1 MTETVSIASARRIA
15 LAAQGFGREV
25 PASVGTRQ
33 LTGTLDR
40 LGVLQID
47 SVNVWERSHYLP
59 VFARLGA
66 YDKSLLDAITLAP
79 RARYL
84 EYWGHEATF
93 MRREMLPLFQWRMDH
108 YRDRAL
114 AGSDG
119 WVRENRA
126 TLDWLL
132 AEIGRGGPRA
142 ASDIEHEDNVRQG
155 PWWGWSDVKRGLE
168 VLFRSGELV
177 SAGRKGFERRYAL
190 PAQVLPAEIT
200 SRVVAKPDAIRE
212 LVAHAARA
220 HGIGTLDDIAD
231 YFRLPSADTRDA
243 IRDLVDAGEL
253 LPVTVEGWSQGG
265 KPRPAWLHRDARRP
279 RRMDVDALLSPFDP
293 VVWARS
299 RALRLFDFHY
309 RIEIYTPEP
318 KRVHGYCVQP
328 VLIDGIIAGRVD
340 LKNDRQ
346 SKTLLVQSA
355 WREPS
360 APPETAEKLAALL
373 RRAAEWQGL
382 ERISVRDR
390 GTLSSELRAALGDAL
405 TH

>member
-1 MTETVSIASARRIA
+1 MTEKVSITSARRIA

-25 PASVGTRQ
+25 RAGIGTRQ

-59 VFARLGA
+59 VFARLGS

-93 MRREMLPLFQWRMDH
+93 MRREMLPLFQWRMDR

-114 AGSDG
+114 ADADG

-231 YFRLPSADTRDA
+231 YFRLPSAETREA
-243 IRDLVDAGEL
+243 IRDLVDSCEL
-253 LPVTVEGWSQGG
+253 LPVSVEGWSQS
-265 KPRPAWLHRDARRP
+265 RPAALRLPLPHRDLHTRAETGPRLLRATRADRRRDRRPRRPEERPAEQNAARAIGVARAIRTARGGRETRRVAPTRRRVAGTRTDLGARPRNAQRGSARRP
-279 RRMDVDALLSPFDP
+279 RR
-293 VVWARS
+293 
-299 RALRLFDFHY
+299 RAHPLKRLC
-309 RIEIYTPEP
+309 
-318 KRVHGYCVQP
+318 RVT
-328 VLIDGIIAGRVD
+328 DG
-340 LKNDRQ
+340 
-346 SKTLLVQSA
+346 
-355 WREPS
+355 
-360 APPETAEKLAALL
+360 EKCP
-373 RRAAEWQGL
+373 
-382 ERISVRDR
+382 
-390 GTLSSELRAALGDAL
+390 
-405 TH
+405 